1 MDSQS
6 ELESQPE
13 TSPELQQPPAA
24 PSQRRR
30 LEELVPAAAT
40 SVEKRD
46 LLAGSD
52 VVFSGRC
59 DPAEV
64 RCLLA
69 TLEEADLRGLRERLR
84 GDLAVAVP
92 ATAGRLLRNRQPG
105 NMSALADDCWELG
118 YSAAQSQLTRR
129 ADTSVLKPA
138 GRAPLP
144 PPGSAAEPSPGQVG
158 AAAAESSL
166 RSIIESQLRME
177 RELDDLRRR
186 ASAAE
191 SQRVRLQ
198 HLEEQTSEL
207 QLACAARDAKIVQL
221 QELLRGMLDNQLAC
235 QPGAGDNA
243 AAMTSQSRSATGGEA
258 EAQSGAEDNS
268 ATEMGQ
274 SRAPP
279 AAAGGAEARP
289 GAGDDSAAA
298 TSQARAPSVSGSVAV
313 TRSEAQ
319 PSIAADIAAA
329 IDIRSLG
336 RAIADAINWR
346 VGDSDSES
354 DCSASGQPHRRRGGG
369 APRPAAR
376 REPEPPTR
384 PLDLAPSRPGSG
396 LDRPGIAARPAAAN
410 VDNRILAQRTA
421 VAGTGA
427 ASDLVLVSSNTS
439 KPPTAIFIVGGFRP
453 DAPDNDVRD
462 LVQSVAGQL
471 YGFQRLPANGSSAP
485 AAAFMF
491 EVAEFHSAAAMD
503 PKRWPTGLSVRPKA
517 DKKGRR
523 RRFPNAVVSANEP
536 NERAYPSN
544 RRQTKTRNAQSS
556 RSGQGIPAP
565 PPGGPRAE
573 WASGPTTGH
582 FHAHGESSTSD
593 RRGPDGQRSGGG
605 AAASYW
611 HPRDDGW
618 RWHGDSAPPP
628 SRY

>member
-13 TSPELQQPPAA
+13 TSPELQQPPAT
-24 PSQRRR
+24 PSQRGR

-40 SVEKRD
+40 SAEKRE

-166 RSIIESQLRME
+166 RSIIETQLRME

-235 QPGAGDNA
+235 RPGAGDNA
-243 AAMTSQSRSATGGEA
+243 AAMTSKSRSATGSEA
-258 EAQSGAEDNS
+258 EAQLGAEDNS
-268 ATEMGQ
+268 AAVTGQ

-279 AAAGGAEARP
+279 
-289 GAGDDSAAA
+289 
-298 TSQARAPSVSGSVAV
+298 VSESDTV
-313 TRSEAQ
+313 TRSETQ

-369 APRPAAR
+369 APRPAAWH
-376 REPEPPTR
+376 EPEPPTR

-396 LDRPGIAARPAAAN
+396 LDRPGIAARPAAAT

-439 KPPTAIFIVGGFRP
+439 KPPTTIFIVGGFRP

-462 LVQSVAGQL
+462 LVQSVAGEL
-471 YGFQRLPANGSSAP
+471 HSFQRLPANGSSAP

-491 EVAEFHSAAAMD
+491 EVAEFHSAAVLD

-523 RRFPNAVVSANEP
+523 RRFPNAVASSKEP

-544 RRQTKTRNAQSS
+544 RRQTRTRNAQSS

-573 WASGPTTGH
+573 WASGQITGH